1 MYRKI
6 RNIISL
12 FLLPVILL
20 TGCYSFT
27 GGSVPPH
34 LKTIYIATV
43 KDNSGYGNPVYKQTL
58 TQLLID
64 RFRNDNSFKVV
75 DVGGDARLEVSIAGI
90 NDQPQTISTGTSGT
104 LENERKITVNCSV
117 KYYDAV
123 KKKEIW
129 NKRVSNYN
137 IYDLANAQQ
146 ARNEAVEEVLE
157 QLSDDIVLAVVSGW

>member
-6 RNIISL
+6 VNIISFIL
-12 FLLPVILL
+12 IPVILL

-34 LKTIYIATV
+34 LKTIYIAAV
-43 KDNSGYGNPVYKQTL
+43 KDNSGYGNPIYKQSL

-64 RFRNDNSFKVV
+64 RFRNDNSLKVV
-75 DVGGDARLEVSIAGI
+75 GVGGDARLEVSIASI
-90 NDQPQTISTGTSGT
+90 NDQPQTITTSSSGT

-123 KKKEIW
+123 EKKEIW

-137 IYDLANAQQ
+137 IYDLSNAQQ
-146 ARNEAVEEVLE
+146 ARNDAVGEVLN